1 MPNALTGMNTGLMH
15 AYVEYVADFL
25 LTELGFDV
33 IYGAVNPVRDEV
45 VDVWRS

>member
-1 MPNALTGMNTGLMH
+1 MPPTAALPSPLTGMNTRLMH

-33 IYGAVNPVRDEV
+33 MYGAVNPV
-45 VDVWRS
+45 